1 MVMAPSNKKRPVCK
15 YEHLASEC
23 LSQLEFL
30 AAKQWQRWRHR
41 RNDGA
46 GAIAMAV
53 HTLLTKDLLRAV
65 ALGMAVVVYTL
76 LPRQVLRLAQT
87 LANAI
92 NQVLGNASSTRLAR
106 QAHSHHG

>member
-41 RNDGA
+41 RNGGA

-76 LPRQVLRLAQT
+76 LPPQVLLPLAQT
-87 LANAI
+87 LAKAI
-92 NQVLGNASSTRLAR
+92 NKVAPCLAKDLSLI
-106 QAHSHHG
+106 HI